1 MKKILLLIPLIGILT
16 LMSCSVGPDFQKPQ
30 VDTLQVYR
38 FDSLNV
44 DSVANLKWWD
54 LFQDPVLDSLVISAL
69 RNNKDLLITI
79 SRIEEAR
86 ANLGFTKAD
95 MWPKLDISAGAVR
108 GNYAQGLR
116 LPEVGNNFYVSAP
129 LSWEIDFWGKF
140 RRANESAKAQLLASE
155 YSLRTVQIS
164 LISEVVA
171 TYFQLLDYDQRL
183 KISKETLLSR
193 ENSLNII
200 QQRFDQGI
208 IPELDLNQ
216 SQIQKEIAA
225 SAIPIYRRSKIKTE
239 NALNILLGKLPV
251 EIERGKDLNMQTVPP
266 EIPPGLPAELLER
279 RPDIREAEYLVMA
292 QNAQIGVAEAMRLP
306 AISLTAVLGFA
317 SDDLSSVIS
326 GGPAW
331 SIGGSLF
338 GPIFNFNKNIRRVEV
353 EEARTKQALL
363 AYEYT
368 VLNAFREVE
377 DALIE
382 VQTYNEE
389 TAAKKRQVVAA
400 RNAASLSQ
408 ERYDKGITSYLEV
421 LETERSWFNAELEL
435 SDVRRAYLTAYLKL
449 YKALGGG
456 WITEEEMKQDEAEQQ
471 AAKQESQN

>member
-1 MKKILLLIPLIGILT
+1 
-16 LMSCSVGPDFQKPQ
+16 
-30 VDTLQVYR
+30 
-38 FDSLNV
+38 
-44 DSVANLKWWD
+44 
-54 LFQDPVLDSLVISAL
+54 
-69 RNNKDLLITI
+69 
-79 SRIEEAR
+79 
-86 ANLGFTKAD
+86 
-95 MWPKLDISAGAVR
+95 
-108 GNYAQGLR
+108 
-116 LPEVGNNFYVSAP
+116 
-129 LSWEIDFWGKF
+129 LS
-140 RRANESAKAQLLASE
+140 
-155 YSLRTVQIS
+155 
-164 LISEVVA
+164 
-171 TYFQLLDYDQRL
+171 
-183 KISKETLLSR
+183 
-193 ENSLNII
+193 
-200 QQRFDQGI
+200 
-208 IPELDLNQ
+208 
-216 SQIQKEIAA
+216 
-225 SAIPIYRRSKIKTE
+225 
-239 NALNILLGKLPV
+239 ILLGKLPN
-251 EIERGKDLNMQTVPP
+251 EIERGKELNMQTIPP

-377 DALIE
+377 DALVE
-382 VQTYNEE
+382 VHTYNEE
-389 TAAKKRQVVAA
+389 TAAKKRQVDAA
-400 RNAASLSQ
+400 RNAASLSH

-435 SDVRRAYLTAYLKL
+435 SNVRRAYLTAYLKL

>member
-1 MKKILLLIPLIGILT
+1 MKKLLLLIPIALVIALS
-16 LMSCSVGPDFQKPQ
+16 SCSVGPDFQKPQ
-30 VDTLQVYR
+30 VDTMQVYR
-38 FDSLNV
+38 FDSLKV

-54 LFQDPVLDSLVISAL
+54 LFNDPVLDSLVITAL
-69 RNNKDLLITI
+69 RNNKDLLIAI

-95 MWPKLDISAGAVR
+95 MYPKLDISAGASR
-108 GNYAQGLR
+108 GDYIQGLS

-129 LSWEIDFWGKF
+129 LSWELDFWGKF

-183 KISKETLLSR
+183 KISEETLDSR
-193 ENSLNII
+193 VNSLNII

-208 IPELDLNQ
+208 IPEIDLNQ

-225 SAIPIYRRSKIKTE
+225 STIPIYKRSKVKTE
-239 NALNILLGKLPV
+239 NALSILLGKLPE
-251 EIERGKDLNMQTVPP
+251 EIERGKELKMQTVPP
-266 EIPPGLPAELLER
+266 EIPPGLPAHLLER
-279 RPDIREAEYLVMA
+279 RPDIREAEFLVMS

-306 AISLTAVLGFA
+306 SINLTAVLGIA
-317 SDDLSSVIS
+317 SDDLSTIVS

-331 SIGGSLF
+331 SVGGSLF
-338 GPIFNFNKNIRRVEV
+338 GPLFNFGKNIRRVEV
-353 EEARTKQALL
+353 EEARTKQTLL
-363 AYEYT
+363 SYEST

-377 DALIE
+377 DALVD
-382 VQTYNEE
+382 VQTYKEQA
-389 TAAKKRQVVAA
+389 AAKKRQTDAA
-400 RNAASLSQ
+400 RNAAFLSH
-408 ERYDKGITSYLEV
+408 ERYDKGFTSYLEV

-435 SDVRRAYLTAYLKL
+435 SDVRRAYLTAYIKL

-456 WITEEEMKQDEAEQQ
+456 WVNKDEVVQDKADRQ
-471 AAKQESQN
+471 AVEQESQN